1 MLSVP
6 LIKYPRTHS
15 SLVETRICLW
25 SLQEAGIKL
34 VTKFK
39 MKDVAAL
46 KAELPWEQVRMLKR
60 AFSDAFGLD
69 VFSSE
74 KLLREY
80 VGKLEMPFESGT
92 FATETGETVHFVH
105 IVDVVHV
112 ITQLVEELLESD
124 SLATPRNI
132 NNNTL
137 YVSLLGDKGG
147 TSTKLLLQVLNTFS
161 IIHSN
166 REAKMIGVYEG
177 DKESALMP
185 YVLV

>member
-1 MLSVP
+1 MFSV
-6 LIKYPRTHS
+6 
-15 SLVETRICLW
+15 
-25 SLQEAGIKL
+25 
-34 VTKFK
+34 
-39 MKDVAAL
+39 
-46 KAELPWEQVRMLKR
+46 
-60 AFSDAFGLD
+60 
-69 VFSSE
+69 

-80 VGKLEMPFESGT
+80 VGKLEMPFE
-92 FATETGETVHFVH
+92 TVHFVH
-105 IVDVVHV
+105 IVDVIHV

-124 SLATPRNI
+124 SLATPGNI

-137 YVSLLGDKGG
+137 YISLLGDKGG

-166 REAKMIGVYEG
+166 REAKMIGMYEG